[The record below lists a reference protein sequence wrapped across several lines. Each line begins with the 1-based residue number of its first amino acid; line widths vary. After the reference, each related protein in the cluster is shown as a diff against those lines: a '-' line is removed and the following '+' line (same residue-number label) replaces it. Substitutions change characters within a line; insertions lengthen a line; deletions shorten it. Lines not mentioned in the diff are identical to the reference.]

1 MRLIRSLAA
10 LALLKAGYWM
20 LDRADGLRSGHCHD
34 GNTSYRPIDRMLLG
48 SIISLGI
55 CTLWI
60 WISARAG
67 R

>member
-10 LALLKAGYWM
+10 LALLKVGYWM
-20 LDRADGLRSGHCHD
+20 LERADGQRPRCCHD
-34 GNTSYRPIDRMLLG
+34 GNTSYRPVERMLLG
-48 SIISLGI
+48 SIVSLGI
-55 CTLWI
+55 CALWI